1 MISGAFKIDISKDVD
16 INEIKLPLTGPNISF
31 VGRIS
36 SKAEQ
41 IDDDCRFSIDLLEY
55 NNFNFGNKE
64 KMIFKIQVVFEAG
77 PNSRF
82 RKLATR
88 LDIGKLIFITGF
100 LDLDDNEIFVEAKEI
115 DLLDDSISNQLNI
128 NSKSPFSRTN
138 KFKNNGIKKEKDSDN
153 IIEVINDQIHEKTQ
167 NNYINISDNDI
178 KQIEKPRKYGRKR
191 KSPTTLVQNQKKTKD
206 SDITDKDEDYEIIS
220 KKNSGKKK
228 DELMDLSIHRLNNFI
243 NDRKNDEIDE
253 DENQANDSKTKKV
266 EYMKKNTNVTT
277 RSQKSKDEE

>member
-1 MISGAFKIDISKDVD
+1 MVSAAFKIENSDDID

-41 IDDDCRFSIDLLEY
+41 IDDDCRFGVDLLEY

-64 KMIFKIQVVFEAG
+64 KMIFKLQVVFEAG

-82 RKLATR
+82 KKLATR
-88 LDIGKLIFITGF
+88 LDIGKLIFISGF

-115 DLLDDSISNQLNI
+115 DLLDDSISNQRNRI

-138 KFKNNGIKKEKDSDN
+138 KFKNNNIKKEKDS
-153 IIEVINDQIHEKTQ
+153 NDT
-167 NNYINISDNDI
+167 INISDDEINEKTDDYVDI
-178 KQIEKPRKYGRKR
+178 TDNNIKKIEKPRNYGRKR
-191 KSPTTLVQNQKKTKD
+191 KSPITLVQNQKKTKD
-206 SDITDKDEDYEIIS
+206 SDDITDEDKEYEINS

-228 DELMDLSIHRLNNFI
+228 VELMDLSIQRLNNFI
-243 NDRKNDEIDE
+243 NEKQNDEIDK
-253 DENQANDSKTKKV
+253 DENQVNDSNTKRV
-266 EYMKKNTNVTT
+266 NTKKNTNVTT
-277 RSQKSKDEE
+277 RSQKSKDED